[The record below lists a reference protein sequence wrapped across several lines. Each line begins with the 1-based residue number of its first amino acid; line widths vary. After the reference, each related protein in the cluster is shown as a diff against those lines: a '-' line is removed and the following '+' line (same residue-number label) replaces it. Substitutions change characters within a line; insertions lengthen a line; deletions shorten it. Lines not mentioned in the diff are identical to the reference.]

1 MISGVYKNVS
11 GKQWKLKK
19 LYLSILRGLLESSLR
34 CPEILIG
41 FYRENYFG
49 DPRYRRLGEILKN
62 LCM

>member
-1 MISGVYKNVS
+1 MFLGNSGNFN
-11 GKQWKLKK
+11 KK

-41 FYRENYFG
+41 FYREKDYFG
-49 DPRYRRLGEILKN
+49 DLRYCRLGEILKN